1 MHVNQIKQ
9 ALGITGVI
17 SGVCGWQ
24 ALGKGGN
31 KGAQIDLIID
41 RNDDIV
47 DLCEIKYSREPY
59 IVTSEYYDIV
69 LNKTL
74 RFKEHTKST
83 KSIHQILISANG
95 VKRNAYS
102 DEFQKIIT
110 LDSLFEPYI
119 QI

>member
-1 MHVNQIKQ
+1 M
-9 ALGITGVI
+9 
-17 SGVCGWQ
+17 CGWQ
-24 ALGKGGN
+24 ASGKEGG

-47 DLCEIKYSREPY
+47 DLCEVKYSKEPY
-59 IVTSEYYDIV
+59 TVTSEYYDIV

-74 RFKEHTKST
+74 RFKEDTKST